1 MIRTPETNPEHPF
14 IGKYFKA
21 FGCLYYCASEDG
33 TGFNMVPVL
42 NEHKAWL
49 AGTRNVSGMA
59 INRTYW
65 LVYREVQTH
74 LATGRRVWFH
84 CQHRITEEEQ
94 QFLLAKYEEAH
105 V

>member
-1 MIRTPETNPEHPF
+1 MIRTPETNPDHPF
-14 IGKYFKA
+14 IGQYFKA

-33 TGFNMVPVL
+33 CGYNMVPML
-42 NEHKAWL
+42 NEDKAWL
-49 AGTRNVSGMA
+49 KGTRNVSGMA

-65 LVYREVQTH
+65 LVYREVH
-74 LATGRRVWFH
+74 PRVWFH